1 MDYIYLIE
9 NAIKYI
15 EENLEDQLTLD
26 GLSQRCYLSKYY
38 FHRIFSAVMGCSLK
52 EYINQRR
59 LNKALTYVLDTS
71 ESMVDIA
78 YRLQFA
84 SQASFTRAF
93 KNNYGVPP
101 GQVRKESMKLSPT
114 PVPPVLKRALK
125 NFNSDVVT
133 DFTFVEEGQQVLIG
147 FYMDVDLSDQ
157 DIQHRVNSKAKEFL
171 QSVKPKD
178 ECNAFAIYFQKT
190 AEVESKC
197 IHAFFGIDLKVED
210 QNLSWPT
217 YKLPAMLYAK
227 FRYTG
232 DLLHIGDTVVGDLRR
247 WMNIAKIEMIETEI
261 FFVQAYDKAYQED
274 GSFSLFLPIRAIPQ
288 GM

>member
-9 NAIKYI
+9 NTIKYI
-15 EENLEDQLTLD
+15 EESLEEELTLD
-26 GLSQRCYLSKYY
+26 SLSERCYLSKYY
-38 FHRIFSAVMGCSLK
+38 FHRIFSAVMGCSLI
-52 EYINQRR
+52 EYIKQRR

-71 ESMVDIA
+71 EPIVNIA
-78 YRLQFA
+78 YRLQFG

-93 KNNYGVPP
+93 KNNYGFPP
-101 GQVRKESMKLSPT
+101 GYVRKGAVKLSPT
-114 PVPPVLKRALK
+114 PVPAVLKRALK

-133 DFTFVEEGQQVLIG
+133 DFTFVEEEQQVLIG

-157 DIQHRVNSKAKEFL
+157 DIQYRVNRKAKAFL

-178 ECNAFAIYFQKT
+178 GYNAFAIYFQKT
-190 AEVESKC
+190 SELENKC
-197 IHAFFGIDLKVED
+197 IHTFFGIGWKAED
-210 QNLSWPT
+210 ENLVWPT
-217 YKLPAMLYAK
+217 YKLPNMLYAK

-232 DLLHIGDTVVGDLRR
+232 DLLYIGDMVVRDLKR
-247 WMNIAKIEMIETEI
+247 WMTIAKIEMVETEI
-261 FFVQAYDKAYQED
+261 SFIQAYDQTYQED